1 MIQSKSYIVGPKIS
15 HFMHL
20 EREDSVFYVTD
31 QLEVPKLSYFLC
43 FLMLQIIL
51 KASMLYEE
59 GW

>member
-31 QLEVPKLSYFLC
+31 QLQVPKFVMLSL
-43 FLMLQIIL
+43 LSDVANHIKGLNAI
-51 KASMLYEE
+51 
-59 GW
+59 